1 MLGTDMVGILSDKHS
16 VRGLDVGDV
25 DITDARAVET
35 LILEEA
41 PEARRADE
49 GADEGAKGGDSNEPQ
64 IVVHTAAY
72 TDVDGCES
80 NVRDAYRVNA
90 IGTRNIAL
98 ACRKIGAAMLYIST
112 DFVFDGSKTE
122 PYLETDR
129 PNPLNVYGFSKLA
142 GEQFVSSILAE
153 HYIIRTAWLYGENGK
168 NFVTTMMRLADRSLD
183 RSPNCSPKGER
194 RERRELQPGRQK
206 AWEELKVVDDQ
217 FGSPTYT
224 VDVALAVASLIET
237 GKYGTYH
244 VVNTGKVSWCGF
256 ARKVL
261 ELSGRHR
268 VPVKPISSEQLSR
281 PAIRPAYSV
290 LQNGVLESTIGGSMR
305 TWETALEDFIG
316 NRMVKPKPCSP
327 QAPGSADGV
336 RWGEGRDKSA

>member
-1 MLGTDMVGILSDKHS
+1 LKVLVTGAKGMLGTDMVDVLSGEHRVIGVDI
-16 VRGLDVGDV
+16 GEV
-25 DITDARAVET
+25 DITDARATET
-35 LILEEA
+35 LIFEA
-41 PEARRADE
+41 
-49 GADEGAKGGDSNEPQ
+49 EPQ

-80 NVRDAYRVNA
+80 NIRHAYRVNA

-98 ACRKIGAAMLYIST
+98 ACRKVGAAMLYVST
-112 DFVFDGSKTE
+112 DFVFDGVKRE
-122 PYLETDR
+122 PYLERDR
-129 PNPLNVYGFSKLA
+129 PNPLNVYGFSKYA
-142 GEQFVSSILAE
+142 GEQFVASLLAE

-168 NFVTTMMRLADRSLD
+168 NFVTTMMRLADEQG
-183 RSPNCSPKGER
+183 K
-194 RERRELQPGRQK
+194 
-206 AWEELKVVDDQ
+206 LKVVDDQ

-224 VDVALAVASLIET
+224 VDVALAVARLIAT

-244 VVNTGKVSWCGF
+244 MVNTGQVSWCGF

-290 LQNGVLESTIGGSMR
+290 LQNSALELTIGVTIR
-305 TWETALEDFIG
+305 LWETALEDFIG
-316 NRMVKPKPCSP
+316 NRAV
-327 QAPGSADGV
+327 
-336 RWGEGRDKSA
+336 

>member
-1 MLGTDMVGILSDKHS
+1 MKVLVTGARGMLGTDMVEVLSKEHT
-16 VRGLDVGDV
+16 VRGLDVGEV

-35 LILEEA
+35 SILEV
-41 PEARRADE
+41 
-49 GADEGAKGGDSNEPQ
+49 EPQ
-64 IVVHTAAY
+64 IVVHAAAY

-98 ACRKIGAAMLYIST
+98 ACRKVGAAMLYVST
-112 DFVFDGSKTE
+112 DFVFDGFKTE
-122 PYLETDR
+122 PYLERDR

-142 GEQFVSSILAE
+142 GEQFVSSLLAE

-168 NFVTTMMRLADRSLD
+168 NFVTTMMRLADCSL
-183 RSPNCSPKGER
+183 NWSPKGER
-194 RERRELQPGRQK
+194 RGLQPERRK
-206 AWEELKVVDDQ
+206 AWGKLKVVDDQ

-224 VDVALAVASLIET
+224 VDVALAVARLIKT
-237 GKYGTYH
+237 GKYGMYH
-244 VVNTGKVSWCGF
+244 AVNSGQVSWCGF

-290 LQNGVLESTIGGSMR
+290 LQNSALASTIGGSIR
-305 TWETALEDFIG
+305 TWESALEDFIG
-316 NRMVKPKPCSP
+316 NRMVKPKPS
-327 QAPGSADGV
+327 
-336 RWGEGRDKSA
+336 GEGRDKSA